1 VPEHACDERTDP
13 HVVSVR
19 EQRGALGPGVM
30 VVSRKEK
37 ALSIERDAFHW
48 NVRHPAA
55 AGAAVAI
62 D

>member
-1 VPEHACDERTDP
+1 
-13 HVVSVR
+13 VSVR